1 MKVFHNAAEAGRW
14 APASVAA
21 IGKFDGLHLGHQRV
35 IRLAVKRA
43 KALSTKCL
51 VVTFDPHP
59 QEVLHPDSFRPLMSA
74 EQKQGFLEDMGADAV
89 LFLRF
94 SRAFACQAPETFA
107 KSILAGSLQVMDVYV
122 GADFCFGK
130 DRAGRVDTLVKL
142 GKELGFLVHPVCLVY
157 RDGARVSSSRIRRLI
172 EEKRWA
178 KVRTLI
184 GRPLDGLA
192 RLRPGREIAP
202 CKT

>member
-1 MKVFHNAAEAGRW
+1 MKVFHSAAEAGRW

-21 IGKFDGLHLGHQRV
+21 VGKFDGLHLGHQKV

-51 VVTFDPHP
+51 AVTFDPHP
-59 QEVLHPDSFRPLMSA
+59 QEYFQPGSFRPLLSA
-74 EQKQGFLEDMGADAV
+74 EQKLELFGAMGVEGV

-107 KSILAGSLQVMDVYV
+107 RNILAERLKVMDVYV

-130 DRAGRVDTLVKL
+130 DRAGRVDTLVGL
-142 GKELGFLVHPVCLVY
+142 GRELGFLVHPVALVY
-157 RDGARVSSSRIRRLI
+157 RDGERVSASRIRRLI
-172 EEKRWA
+172 DEKRWA
-178 KVRTLI
+178 EAQALI
-184 GRPLDGLA
+184 GRPLDGSA
-192 RLRPGREIAP
+192 RLKPGREVSS
-202 CKT
+202 CGR